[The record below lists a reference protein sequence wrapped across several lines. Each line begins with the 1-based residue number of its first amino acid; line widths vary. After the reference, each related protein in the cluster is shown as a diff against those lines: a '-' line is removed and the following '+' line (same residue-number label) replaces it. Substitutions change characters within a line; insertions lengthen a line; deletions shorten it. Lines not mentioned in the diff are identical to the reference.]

1 MQQHQPTEIF
11 TLPDGLRIVCLR
23 KQSKVDYFGVTIN
36 SGSRDE
42 QPGFYGLAHFVEHT
56 IFKGTTHRRASHIIN
71 RMEAVG
77 GELNAFTSKEETTV
91 YSVSPHGNLSR
102 AVELI
107 SDLLRNSVF
116 PEKELEKEREVV
128 REEID
133 SYLDTPSEAVFD
145 EFENLFFNGSQLGHN
160 ILGESETLS
169 RFTSDVC
176 RRYITTSYTPNRM
189 VAFYSGMMPP
199 QRVAN
204 VIARRFGDMATA
216 GGMAPT
222 RIAPKPVAGFNT
234 RRDLG
239 THQAH
244 CVMGAAV
251 PGIHSD
257 ERIALGLLTNILG
270 GPGMNS
276 RLNVALRERR
286 GLVYTVDANLNMM
299 SDCGLFS
306 IYFGCAPSDTCRCAE
321 LVKKEL
327 DKITKSP
334 LTERVLAAA
343 KQQYLGQ
350 LVVATDNCE
359 QMALSAARATLFFGK
374 VHSPS
379 ETRDRIMSLT
389 PDDILHAARH
399 IYPSLFSTLTLG

>member
-1 MQQHQPTEIF
+1 
-11 TLPDGLRIVCLR
+11 
-23 KQSKVDYFGVTIN
+23 
-36 SGSRDE
+36 
-42 QPGFYGLAHFVEHT
+42 
-56 IFKGTTHRRASHIIN
+56 
-71 RMEAVG
+71 
-77 GELNAFTSKEETTV
+77 
-91 YSVSPHGNLSR
+91 
-102 AVELI
+102 
-107 SDLLRNSVF
+107 
-116 PEKELEKEREVV
+116 
-128 REEID
+128 
-133 SYLDTPSEAVFD
+133 
-145 EFENLFFNGSQLGHN
+145 
-160 ILGESETLS
+160 
-169 RFTSDVC
+169 
-176 RRYITTSYTPNRM
+176 
-189 VAFYSGMMPP
+189 MMPP
-199 QRVAN
+199 QRVAD

-244 CVMGAAV
+244 CIMGAAV

-306 IYFGCAPSDTCRCAE
+306 IYFGCDPSDAGRCAE

-399 IYPSLFSTLTLG
+399 LYPSLFSTLTLG